1 MTDAVTWSTTGP
13 TWAWSPSTPTAAN
26 PTATT
31 FGLFG
36 KQRNRGI
43 ELSVD
48 GEITTGLRVI
58 AGGSIND
65 AKLRQTPGGLNEGN
79 RAVGVPEYL
88 ANANVEWDLG
98 FLPGVTLTGRV
109 IQTGKQAFNLT
120 NTMELGEWTR
130 FDLGAR
136 YVVAAGETPIT
147 FRFNVDNVANNA
159 YWSSSLGGYL
169 VQGQP
174 RTFKTSVTVEF

>member
-1 MTDAVTWSTTGP
+1 LAQARRITPGLSTTDATQKKTTCG
-13 TWAWSPSTPTAAN
+13 
-26 PTATT
+26 AT
-31 FGLFG
+31 
-36 KQRNRGI
+36 
-43 ELSVD
+43 D
-48 GEITTGLRVI
+48 GR
-58 AGGSIND
+58 D
-65 AKLRQTPGGLNEGN
+65 AI
-79 RAVGVPEYL
+79 GVPKYT

-98 FLPGVTLTGRV
+98 FLPGVTLTGRI

-120 NTMELGEWTR
+120 NTMEIPEWTR